1 MEYDKRALKNQETY
15 DRYKNDRQSWELDA
29 RQDIDFYLGNHFT
42 ADESNDLA
50 SKNQADV
57 PMDRIS
63 PAVERLKSMLT
74 ARPPAFT
81 VIPREDSDS
90 SIAYL
95 WRIIMGFVWQNSDGD
110 AQMKQAIHDY
120 CVVGLGYLYAY
131 VDYDSD
137 FGKGDVKFSYIDPF
151 RIYVPASSRDR
162 FFTDADN
169 VILSTILTTDQV
181 LNLYPELGVDIDPE
195 TQEEMEP
202 LLNQISGYNLDQDY
216 PDNVNASSINMYT
229 PDKVKSYTDMHN
241 TRYQILERF
250 YKVKVPYYI
259 LRENDSGEE
268 FIVDEADFSSFLEQ
282 NKKMIEMGQVDITQ
296 VYQNRIKVT
305 ASIGEVV
312 LYETLLNTDV
322 YPIVPLANVWT
333 QTPYPRSDISR
344 ARPMQRLL
352 NKLWSLAL
360 SHAQASAGLKLM
372 VPIGSV
378 ESVAQLEKDWA
389 NPNAVIEVDSS
400 QGEPHYPAPQPLTG
414 EFYRL
419 IQQAE
424 FYINFIFGI
433 PEIMQGVGDKAP
445 DTARGTERLIALGS
459 ERPKSKLRD
468 IEFSIKRLGKVL
480 YNYGKSHYSHEK
492 LFRLAQPNNDMSE
505 TMSQIYSD
513 KTQTIF
519 DLKKDKHNLE
529 QHDVGIESGS
539 TLPTSKYAELAVYIE
554 AYQMGIIDQVEVL
567 KKNPDIFDKEGIL
580 SRMNQRQQMQQQ
592 MSSMGETI
600 KNLQGDLQ
608 TATRE
613 SISDRKRTEVE
624 KFKTRLN
631 DIESNANADR
641 RVNKNKLNDKV
652 LLELEKLRGEIK
664 VIESNVRS
672 SAQKKETSKE

>member
-1 MEYDKRALKNQETY
+1 MEYDKRALTNQELF
-15 DRYKNDRQSWELDA
+15 DRYRNDRQGWEVDA
-29 RQDIDFYLGNHFT
+29 REDLDFYLGNHFSES
-42 ADESNDLA
+42 ESNELA
-50 SKNQADV
+50 ARNQADV

-74 ARPPAFT
+74 SRPPSFT
-81 VIPREDSDS
+81 VVPREDSDS
-90 SIAYL
+90 SLAYL
-95 WRIIMGFVWQNSDGD
+95 WREIMGFVWQNSDGD
-110 AQMKQAIHDY
+110 AQVKQGIHDY
-120 CVVGLGYLYAY
+120 CVVGLGYLYTY
-131 VDYDSD
+131 IDYDAD
-137 FGKGDVKFSYIDPF
+137 FGKGDVKFSYLDPF
-151 RIYVPASSRDR
+151 RVYVPASSRDR
-162 FFTDADN
+162 FFSDADN
-169 VILSTILTTDQV
+169 VILSTVLSEDQV
-181 LNLYPELGVDIDPE
+181 LNLYPELGESIDPE
-195 TQEEMEP
+195 TGEP
-202 LLNQISGYNLDQDY
+202 IDRLIDSISTYAHDNDY
-216 PDNVNASSINMYT
+216 PDGINKNSMNSYT
-229 PDKVKSYTDMHN
+229 PDVVKGYTDAS
-241 TRYQILERF
+241 YKQFQILERF
-250 YKVKVPYYI
+250 RKVKVPFYRLYD
-259 LRENDSGEE
+259 NQSGQE
-268 FIVDEADFSSFLEQ
+268 FIVDEADFRVFIEN
-282 NKKMIEMGQVDITQ
+282 NKKMVEVGQIDITQ
-296 VYQNRIKVT
+296 VFQNRIKVT

-312 LYETLLNTDV
+312 LYEAVLNTDV
-322 YPIVPLANVWT
+322 YPIVPIANVWT
-333 QTPYPRSDISR
+333 QTPYPRSDVSR

-360 SHAQASAGLKLM
+360 SHAQASAGLKLL

-378 ESVAQLEKDWA
+378 ENVSQLEKDWA

-419 IQQAE
+419 IQQSE

-468 IEFSIKRLGKVL
+468 IEFSIKRLGKIM
-480 YNYGKSHYSHEK
+480 YNYAKTHYDVPK
-492 LFRLAQPNNDMSE
+492 LLRLVQPNNDITEM
-505 TMSQIYSD
+505 MSQIYSD
-513 KTQTIF
+513 KSKVIF

-539 TLPTSKYAELAVYIE
+539 TLPTSKYAELAVYME
-554 AYQMGIIDQVEVL
+554 AYQMGIVDQVEVL

-580 SRMNQRQQMQQQ
+580 RRLNQRQQMQQQ
-592 MSSMGETI
+592 IAQMGETI

-631 DIESNANADR
+631 SIESDASADR
-641 RVNKNKLNDKV
+641 RINKNKLNDKV

-664 VIESNVRS
+664 VIESEMRG
-672 SAQKKETSKE
+672 SAQDKKD

>member
-1 MEYDKRALKNQETY
+1 
-15 DRYKNDRQSWELDA
+15 
-29 RQDIDFYLGNHFT
+29 
-42 ADESNDLA
+42 
-50 SKNQADV
+50 
-57 PMDRIS
+57 
-63 PAVERLKSMLT
+63 
-74 ARPPAFT
+74 
-81 VIPREDSDS
+81 
-90 SIAYL
+90 
-95 WRIIMGFVWQNSDGD
+95 
-110 AQMKQAIHDY
+110 
-120 CVVGLGYLYAY
+120 
-131 VDYDSD
+131 
-137 FGKGDVKFSYIDPF
+137 
-151 RIYVPASSRDR
+151 
-162 FFTDADN
+162 
-169 VILSTILTTDQV
+169 
-181 LNLYPELGVDIDPE
+181 
-195 TQEEMEP
+195 MEP
-202 LLNQISGYNLDQDY
+202 LINEISDYSLNQDY
-216 PDNVNASSINMYT
+216 PDNINVSSINMYT
-229 PDKVKSYTDMHN
+229 PDKVKGYTDMHDA
-241 TRYQILERF
+241 RYQILERF

-259 LRENDSGEE
+259 LRENESGEE
-268 FIVDEADFSSFLEQ
+268 FIVDEADFSSFLEE

-312 LYETLLNTDV
+312 LYETTLNTDV
-322 YPIVPLANVWT
+322 YPIVPIANVWT

-372 VPIGSV
+372 VPLGSV
-378 ESVAQLEKDWA
+378 ESVSQLEKDWA

-414 EFYRL
+414 EFYKL

-433 PEIMQGVGDKAP
+433 PEIMQGLGDKAP

-480 YNYGKSHYSHEK
+480 YNYGKSHYTHEK

-505 TMSQIYSD
+505 LMSQIYSD

-539 TLPTSKYAELAVYIE
+539 TLPTSKYAELAVYLE

-580 SRMNQRQQMQQQ
+580 KRMNQREQMQQQ
-592 MSSMGETI
+592 MASMGETI
-600 KNLQGDLQ
+600 QHLQGDLQ